1 MLQSYKRFTRIGAA
15 IIAFTSA
22 SFMLPA
28 FAEEMG
34 MKDMGMK
41 MGGSVAITSPKDGAT
56 LSAMGENKM
65 DYEIK
70 LGSGDDHFH
79 VWIDGERG
87 GPIRDL
93 KGSVTLPK
101 MTPGKHAIIVKI
113 VDKAHVPTG
122 PEKSVFV
129 KVE

>member
-1 MLQSYKRFTRIGAA
+1 MLQHYKRYTRVGAA
-15 IIAFTSA
+15 LIVLAGTSIAMPSHA
-22 SFMLPA
+22 A
-28 FAEEMG
+28 
-34 MKDMGMK
+34 DMGMST
-41 MGGSVAITSPKDGAT
+41 GSVTITSPKDGAT

-65 DYEIK
+65 DYEVK
-70 LGSGDDHFH
+70 LGAGDDHFH

-93 KGSVTLPK
+93 KGTTTLPK

-113 VDKAHVPTG
+113 VDKAHIPTG
-122 PEKSVFV
+122 AEKSVFV

>member
-1 MLQSYKRFTRIGAA
+1 MLKRIHLAVTVIALAGAGL
-15 IIAFTSA
+15 T
-22 SFMLPA
+22 LPA
-28 FAEEMG
+28 RAD
-34 MKDMGMK
+34 DMGMK
-41 MGGSVAITSPKDGAT
+41 MGGSVAIMSPKDGAT
-56 LSAMGENKM
+56 LSSMAENKL

-70 LGSGDDHFH
+70 LGAGDDHFH

-87 GPIRDL
+87 GPVRDL
-93 KGSVTLPK
+93 KGSLVLPK

>member
-1 MLQSYKRFTRIGAA
+1 MLQHTKHYTRIGAA
-15 IIAFTSA
+15 LIALAGA
-22 SFMLPA
+22 SVTLPA
-28 FAEEMG
+28 IAA
-34 MKDMGMK
+34 DMAMST
-41 MGGSVAITSPKDGAT
+41 GSVMIMSPKDGAT
-56 LSAMGENKM
+56 LSAMGDNKL

-70 LGSGDDHFH
+70 LGAGDDHFH

-87 GPIRDL
+87 GPVRDL
-93 KGSVTLPK
+93 KGNYMLPK
-101 MTPGKHAIIVKI
+101 MAPGKHAIIVKI

>member
-1 MLQSYKRFTRIGAA
+1 MLQHYKHYTRIGATV
-15 IIAFTSA
+15 IALLSASASTSA
-22 SFMLPA
+22 VA
-28 FAEEMG
+28 A
-34 MKDMGMK
+34 DMAMS
-41 MGGSVAITSPKDGAT
+41 MSAGSVMITSPKDGTT

-65 DYEIK
+65 DYEVK
-70 LGSGDDHFH
+70 LGAGDDHFH

-93 KGSVTLPK
+93 KGTTMLPK
-101 MTPGKHAIIVKI
+101 MTPGKHAIIVKV

>member
-1 MLQSYKRFTRIGAA
+1 MLQNYISYTRIGATV
-15 IIAFTSA
+15 IALLGACAGTSA
-22 SFMLPA
+22 IA
-28 FAEEMG
+28 A
-34 MKDMGMK
+34 DMGMST
-41 MGGSVAITSPKDGAT
+41 GSVMITSPKDGAT

-70 LGSGDDHFH
+70 LGAGDDHFH

-87 GPIRDL
+87 GPVRDL
-93 KGSVTLPK
+93 KGTMTLPK

>member
-1 MLQSYKRFTRIGAA
+1 MLQHYKNYARIGTTV
-15 IIAFTSA
+15 IALLGACAGTSA
-22 SFMLPA
+22 MA
-28 FAEEMG
+28 A
-34 MKDMGMK
+34 DMGMG
-41 MGGSVAITSPKDGAT
+41 MSTGSVMITSPKDGAT

-65 DYEIK
+65 DYEVK
-70 LGSGDDHFH
+70 LGAGDDHFH

-87 GPIRDL
+87 GPVRDL
-93 KGSVTLPK
+93 KGTLTLPK